1 MKINSIQQQNYNRQ
15 SFQAVKN
22 PAKVKPIIERQI
34 LNVEKQTNNVST
46 TGVKELSFVQKMKEA
61 WKLVNKLQ

>member
-34 LNVEKQTNNVST
+34 LNVEKQANNVST
-46 TGVKELSFVQKMKEA
+46 KGVKELSFVQKIKEA